1 MTGDPRQAD
10 VEASQALLDQ
20 VDRDDAV
27 QLPALSTAELCVLG
41 AMQAT
46 LVDED
51 AWSWWSGKAE
61 AERFELSAMALKFLV
76 HRGLLAEPEP
86 GPAEQDPGPG
96 DESGASETGDAPG
109 ESVGLPVRPLL
120 AMILAGRTQPSFIV
134 VRREG
139 AKAEPDR
146 MRLYGIAEEGRGL
159 RAVLAE
165 EATGNHVSRFGPAYK
180 YVLASP
186 AEAVRSLLRWVDRPP
201 AGHRFGRRPSKV
213 IDVYQPNKGMG
224 PDLDRFEVR
233 RSSAGLSVERNQDG
247 TPIDCDEETLG
258 RHLSELLSGPG
269 SAA

>member
-20 VDRDDAV
+20 VERDDAV

-51 AWSWWSGKAE
+51 AWSWWSGMAE
-61 AERFELSAMALKFLV
+61 AQRFELSAMALKFLV
-76 HRGLLAEPEP
+76 HRGLLDEP
-86 GPAEQDPGPG
+86 DPGGGNASGTSAAQGTPG
-96 DESGASETGDAPG
+96 G
-109 ESVGLPVRPLL
+109 SVGLPVRPLL
-120 AMILAGRTQPSFIV
+120 AMILAGRTQPSFVV

-146 MRLYGIAEEGRGL
+146 MRLYGISEEGRGL

-165 EATGNHVSRFGPAYK
+165 EATGNHVSRFGPAYT

-201 AGHRFGRRPSKV
+201 AGHRLGRRPSKV
-213 IDVYQPNKGMG
+213 IDVYQPNKGTG

-233 RSSAGLSVERNQDG
+233 RRSAGLSVERNQDG

-258 RHLSELLSGPG
+258 RHLSELLSRSG

>member
-10 VEASQALLDQ
+10 VDASQALLDQ
-20 VDRDDAV
+20 VERDDAV

-41 AMQAT
+41 AMQTT

-51 AWSWWSGKAE
+51 AWSWWSGMAE

-76 HRGLLAEPEP
+76 HRGLLDEPD
-86 GPAEQDPGPG
+86 PAQA
-96 DESGASETGDAPG
+96 SGAGTEENTPG

-120 AMILAGRTQPSFIV
+120 AMILAGRTEPSFIV

-139 AKAEPDR
+139 SKGGPDR

-186 AEAVRSLLRWVDRPP
+186 AEAVRSLLRWVDRAP

-213 IDVYQPNKGMG
+213 IDVYQPNKGSG
-224 PDLDRFEVR
+224 PGLDRFEVR
-233 RSSAGLSVERNQDG
+233 RSSAGLSVERNASG
-247 TPIDCDEETLG
+247 APVACDEEALG
-258 RHLSELLSGPG
+258 RQLGELLTGHGQGPT
-269 SAA
+269 A